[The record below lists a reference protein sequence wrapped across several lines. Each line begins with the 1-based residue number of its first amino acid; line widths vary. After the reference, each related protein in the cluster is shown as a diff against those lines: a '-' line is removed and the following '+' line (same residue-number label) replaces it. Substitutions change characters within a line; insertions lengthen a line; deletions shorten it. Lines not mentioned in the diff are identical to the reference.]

1 MEDGSAEEER
11 GSIWLERQGGGLRD
25 WSRLSFIRRPE
36 PELKGQRLRGGRG
49 VEPEVGPGV
58 VNGCFQALAILRGG
72 HFLDGQEGIDQG
84 VWKSFRP
91 SQQLAPAIVVGVAAG
106 LCGGKATVRGQQIV
120 SKAIEES
127 AERRQPDSDE
137 DDGFGET
144 CQFGVCHTFAVLV
157 FFTSDRFDLVRTGS
171 NWFGERK
178 SDCNHEIREI
188 HERPL
193 HGYTVAW

>member
-1 MEDGSAEEER
+1 MIEGWRLLTSILRSAATGDGPALSSSLRNNAMEDGSAEEER

-36 PELKGQRLRGGRG
+36 PELKGKRLRAGCG
-49 VEPEVGPGV
+49 VEQETARPGRINRRFEARPV
-58 VNGCFQALAILRGG
+58 CRGG
-72 HFLDGQEGIDQG
+72 QILDGQEGIDQG

-91 SQQLAPAIVVGVAAG
+91 SQQLGPAIVVGVAAG

-127 AERRQPDSDE
+127 AERRQPDSNE
-137 DDGFGET
+137 DAGFGET

-157 FFTSDRFDLVRTGS
+157 FF
-171 NWFGERK
+171 
-178 SDCNHEIREI
+178 
-188 HERPL
+188 
-193 HGYTVAW
+193 